1 MMDSFS
7 YCLLPA
13 LLFVLLLVP
22 INSFELEQ
30 INTRKASS
38 SQQVSS
44 GNSLQSFQN
53 PDLWHH
59 PLQSSHRRRQG
70 VSPTTG
76 RKDKSQAGMP
86 PTGTKQL
93 SRLDDDAA
101 GLESL
106 SHGHQERRPAGLQ
119 DGSEG
124 VFMGFGIP
132 FHDSDN
138 HAPGSGRKHK
148 EHKKHG
154 RKDKNKHSKGRYTEP
169 EFSPLNKEVEVFGAI
184 PSRHPNVEEEVPSMT
199 TSSSSPSSNQV
210 TATVS
215 EEPLAMS
222 SAAPQTQRPSETR
235 VRPDGE
241 VMPTLDMALFDWT
254 DYEDLKPD
262 ESIRALNL
270 LFPLVYRS
278 CIIPWLP
285 DSFLWSNFTVLAIG
299 VWAIAQRDSVDAIIM
314 LLIGMLLTIITDII
328 NISLYFG
335 IHPPSDTFRFS
346 AGMAILSLLLKPASC
361 FFIYQMY
368 RERGGEYNINFGL
381 PTVNRDRDSYESIDR
396 QDSSLPPTD
405 STGPRAY

>member
-13 LLFVLLLVP
+13 LLFVHLVVP

-59 PLQSSHRRRQG
+59 PLQSSNRRRQG

-93 SRLDDDAA
+93 SRLDDDAT
-101 GLESL
+101 GLGSL
-106 SHGHQERRPAGLQ
+106 SHGHQEQRPAGLQ

-169 EFSPLNKEVEVFGAI
+169 ELSPLNKEVEVFGAI
-184 PSRHPNVEEEVPSMT
+184 PSRHPVVEEEVPPMT

-222 SAAPQTQRPSETR
+222 SAAPQTQKPSETR

-262 ESIRALNL
+262 VWPSPKKKDKRRSKNL
-270 LFPLVYRS
+270 SSGNV
-278 CIIPWLP
+278 
-285 DSFLWSNFTVLAIG
+285 T
-299 VWAIAQRDSVDAIIM
+299 
-314 LLIGMLLTIITDII
+314 IGMEAEAEPCDHHLDCLPGSCCDLRQHVCNPHNRGLNNKCYDDCMCEEGLRCYAKFHRNRRVTRRRGRCVDPEVANNEQGSFIT
-328 NISLYFG
+328 
-335 IHPPSDTFRFS
+335 
-346 AGMAILSLLLKPASC
+346 
-361 FFIYQMY
+361 
-368 RERGGEYNINFGL
+368 
-381 PTVNRDRDSYESIDR
+381 V
-396 QDSSLPPTD
+396 
-405 STGPRAY
+405 